1 MLQSTSFHNSA
12 FCRSKVTLGMSGTR
26 GVPMSAQIFRGY
38 DAFEIMMLAGSVVV
52 IVAIAFM
59 F

>member
-1 MLQSTSFHNSA
+1 
-12 FCRSKVTLGMSGTR
+12 
-26 GVPMSAQIFRGY
+26 MSARIVRGY

>member
-1 MLQSTSFHNSA
+1 
-12 FCRSKVTLGMSGTR
+12 
-26 GVPMSAQIFRGY
+26 MSAQIFRRY

-52 IVAIAFM
+52 IVAVAIAFM